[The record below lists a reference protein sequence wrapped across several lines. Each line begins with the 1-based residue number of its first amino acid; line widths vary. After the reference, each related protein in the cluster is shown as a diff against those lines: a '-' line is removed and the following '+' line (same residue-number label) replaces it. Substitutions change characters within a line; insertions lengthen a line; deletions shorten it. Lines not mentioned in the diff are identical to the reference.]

1 MAGGTA
7 TAAKPGTV
15 KKFDY
20 QARDA
25 AGKVRKDS
33 MEAPSTQA
41 VAARLRERGYTV
53 LSVDE
58 AGGRGLNAD
67 INIPGFG
74 DKIGLKDIAIMSR
87 QLATMIG
94 AGLSLLRAMTI
105 LTEQTENKALQKVL
119 AEVRTDVETGK
130 SFSMALGRHPDVF
143 PPIMINMVRAGEV
156 GGFLDSV
163 LVSIAENF
171 EKEVALRGKIKSAMT
186 YPVVVFFIAILAVTA
201 MLLFIVPVF
210 ADMFAGLG
218 GELPFATQVLVTLS
232 TILKIGA
239 VPLVIGIVLFMI
251 WWRKNKNRY
260 EVREKV
266 EPVYLKLPIF
276 GKLIQKIA
284 VARFTRNLGAMV
296 RSGVPILQALDIVGQ
311 ASGNI
316 VIERAA
322 KDVQD
327 SVRRGESLAGPLA
340 SHKVFPPMVVQM
352 IAVGEDTG
360 ALDTMLDKIADFY
373 DQEVESTTEQLTSL
387 IEPLMIAVLGSL
399 IGAMVIALYMPIFKV
414 FDLIG

>member
-1 MAGGTA
+1 MATA
-7 TAAKPGTV
+7 TAV

-20 QARDA
+20 EARDSS
-25 AGKVRKDS
+25 GKIRKDV
-33 MEAPSTQA
+33 MEAPSSQA
-41 VAARLRERGYTV
+41 VASRLRERGYTV

-58 AGGRGLNAD
+58 AGGKGLNAD
-67 INIPGFG
+67 ITIPGMG
-74 DKIGLKDIAIMSR
+74 ERIGLKDIAIMSR
-87 QLATMIG
+87 QLATMIN
-94 AGLSLLRAMTI
+94 AGLSLLRAMNI

-130 SFSMALGRHPDVF
+130 SFSMSLGRHPNVF
-143 PPIMINMVRAGEV
+143 PPIMINMVKAGEV

-186 YPVVVFFIAILAVTA
+186 YPVVVFFIAILATAA
-201 MLLFIVPVF
+201 MLIFIVPVF
-210 ADMFAGLG
+210 ADMFEGLG
-218 GELPFATQVLVTLS
+218 GELPFATQILVTLS
-232 TILKIGA
+232 AIMKIGA
-239 VPLVIGIVLFMI
+239 IPLVIAIIAFMA
-251 WWRKNKNRY
+251 WWKRNKNRY
-260 EVREKV
+260 EVRSKV
-266 EPVYLKLPIF
+266 EPMYLKLPVF
-276 GKLIQKIA
+276 GGLIQKIA
-284 VARFTRNLGAMV
+284 VSRFSRNFGAMIHA
-296 RSGVPILQALDIVGQ
+296 GVPILQALDIVGQ

-316 VIERAA
+316 VIERAT

-327 SVRRGESLAGPLA
+327 SVRRGDSLAGPLA
-340 SHKVFPPMVVQM
+340 QHSVFPPMVVQM

-387 IEPLMIAVLGSL
+387 IEPLMIAVLGGM